1 MRSVG
6 AASHCADA
14 GAATPTGQYS
24 RQATTPD
31 RRTAPRPLP
40 RSPGRFASIVMV
52 VVALAYAQ
60 PPHAAAPVPLVAP
73 DEINMPS
80 GPAGAAINHGKMLV
94 TDTARMLPQNVGDAL
109 TCANC
114 HLGAGT
120 VALAGPFVG
129 LWGMFPQ
136 VGERDGVVETL
147 AERINECFERSMN
160 GKPIAHDS
168 AEMNAILLYINWLS
182 TGVPTGTPV
191 VGRGMGRVD
200 SALKPVPARG
210 KQVYAAKCAACHGPD
225 GEGTRNPAGG
235 YSFPPVW
242 GPRSFNAG
250 AGMADTYMAAAFIK
264 HNMPLG
270 QGNTLSDQEAI
281 DVADYVA
288 RQPRPAFLAAKND
301 DAKGAKPMNARV
313 ADASTTPQR
322 GAASTTIG
330 TAPPLGAPLSS
341 VAVPAAVQPGDASRG
356 SQKVQMCQGCHGI
369 EGWRTAFP
377 EVYRVPRIAG
387 QQVAYLVVALK
398 EYRSGNRGHPTMRAI
413 AASLSDQD
421 IADVAAYYA
430 QSSLRTMAR

>member
-1 MRSVG
+1 MTSAG
-6 AASHCADA
+6 AATHCPDA
-14 GAATPTGQYS
+14 GAATPDDRYSGQT
-24 RQATTPD
+24 TTPGCGPV
-31 RRTAPRPLP
+31 PRSSP
-40 RSPGRFASIVMV
+40 RSPGRIASILLAV
-52 VVALAYAQ
+52 VVLAYAQ
-60 PPHAAAPVPLVAP
+60 PPHAAAPVPLVVP

-80 GPAGAAINHGKMLV
+80 GPAGTAINRGKMLV
-94 TDTARMLPQNVGDAL
+94 TDTARLLPQNVGDAL

-136 VGERDGVVETL
+136 VGERDGTVESL

-160 GKPIAHDS
+160 GKPIAYDS
-168 AEMNAILLYINWLS
+168 AEMNAILLYIHWLS

-200 SALKPVPARG
+200 PALKPVPARG

-250 AGMADTYMAAAFIK
+250 AGMAQTYMAAAFIK

-288 RQPRPAFLAAKND
+288 RQPRPAFVAAKND
-301 DAKGAKPMNARV
+301 DAKGSRPMNARV

-322 GAASTTIG
+322 GPSPAPIG
-330 TAPPLGAPLSS
+330 TSAPAGAPASS
-341 VAVPAAVQPGDASRG
+341 ATAPAPVQPGDAARG

-387 QQVAYLVVALK
+387 QQVAYLVAALK

-430 QSSLRTMAR
+430 QASLRTMAR